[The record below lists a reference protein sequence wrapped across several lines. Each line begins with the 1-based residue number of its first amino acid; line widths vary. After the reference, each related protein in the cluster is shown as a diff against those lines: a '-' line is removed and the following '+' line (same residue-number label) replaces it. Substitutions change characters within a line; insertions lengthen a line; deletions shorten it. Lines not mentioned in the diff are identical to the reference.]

1 MRLPA
6 GIAAVR
12 VAATIG
18 ALAVGAAPAAVAQGC
33 QPEQA
38 CRGTRIQPER
48 QTQAGRQPG
57 VAPSTQCRASI
68 MNHMCTEPGNAQ
80 LQSWPNPAV
89 IPPVPVTIPP
99 WQVLGA
105 PGEGRYP

>member
-6 GIAAVR
+6 GIATVS

-38 CRGTRIQPER
+38 CRGSQIQPDR
-48 QTQAGRQPG
+48 QKHASAQPG
-57 VAPSTQCRASI
+57 GAPSTLS
-68 MNHMCTEPGNAQ
+68 
-80 LQSWPNPAV
+80 
-89 IPPVPVTIPP
+89 VTSGGGP
-99 WQVLGA
+99 
-105 PGEGRYP
+105 R

>member
-1 MRLPA
+1 MRSPA
-6 GIAAVR
+6 GIAAVS

-18 ALAVGAAPAAVAQGC
+18 ALVVGAAPAAVAQGC

-38 CRGTRIQPER
+38 CRGSQIQPDR
-48 QTQAGRQPG
+48 QTQAGRQPEA
-57 VAPSTQCRASI
+57 APSTQCRASI
-68 MNHMCTEPGNAQ
+68 MNHMCAKPGNAQ
-80 LQSWPNPAV
+80 LQSWPNPAI